1 MWSVKLRKLPQTSR
15 GNFSWRGTLE
25 PKLANRKMYLY
36 MHKSQMQLIPQLEQ
50 VLRDMKN
57 DGTFALIEEAAF
69 E

>member
-1 MWSVKLRKLPQTSR
+1 
-15 GNFSWRGTLE
+15 
-25 PKLANRKMYLY
+25 
-36 MHKSQMQLIPQLEQ
+36 MQLIPQLEQ